1 MKAKEITG
9 IVLITVGIGALSFLY
24 FGYIKPRIEVS
35 KELSSAQQTK
45 KPTTKIAVNTHSKI
59 LNTLLRALIVSI
71 DFVSFSKAKL
81 VILIT
86 VNKSMKKLA

>member
-9 IVLITVGIGALSFLY
+9 IVLITVGVGALSFLY

-45 KPTTKIAVNTHSKI
+45 KPTTK
-59 LNTLLRALIVSI
+59 
-71 DFVSFSKAKL
+71 
-81 VILIT
+81 
-86 VNKSMKKLA
+86 